1 MTLKLSFQWKKMESV
16 WFTSLLIIHLPVQ
29 VAKHVWIANII
40 VQVEGPEFVY
50 SEFVYSDTVSVH
62 HSVPSQTSENCSFK
76 SSLSC
81 QHKVEDAGQSF
92 SHLVQCHTSNILEVG
107 QDKCALVVFPRP
119 GIALLGQGRLAC
131 CPLNWKVFTMTR
143 SRTSNLGISFPGV
156 FGCFKKNH
164 GQVMK
169 SELLFQWS
177 HVSDF
182 YSLLEGE

>member
-119 GIALLGQGRLAC
+119 GIALLGQGRLVC
-131 CPLNWKVFTMTR
+131 CKVFNMTR
-143 SRTSNLGISFPGV
+143 SRTNRIWALVFQVFLVASKKIMVRSWNRSFCSNG
-156 FGCFKKNH
+156 
-164 GQVMK
+164 
-169 SELLFQWS
+169 S